1 MKNTPLV
8 TIITVVFNGEK
19 YLEKTIQSV
28 INQNYSNIEYIVID
42 GGSSDRTINI
52 IKKHE
57 DVISFWKSEQD
68 AGIYDAMNKGLSLA
82 NGDWLNF
89 MNAGDQFAS
98 HKSIA
103 NFMERSSDEKSLV
116 FSDILLVDSDGS
128 ERKIVQNGLK
138 KYFFYRNIC
147 HQSVFYNH
155 KKLKK
160 LMYYNLKYKVAADFD
175 LLMRIYIMDSV
186 NFSVKNN
193 SFDIKYLDGGLSS
206 ISCLERVDDR
216 RAILKEHLR
225 YLSIDYFMNLFKTKV
240 NRFQCKKHKSA

>member
-8 TIITVVFNGEK
+8 TVITVVFNGERH
-19 YLEKTIQSV
+19 LEKTIQSV
-28 INQNYSNIEYIVID
+28 INQSYSNIEYIVID

-52 IKKHE
+52 IKKYE
-57 DVISFWKSEQD
+57 DAISFWKSEQD

-89 MNAGDQFAS
+89 MNAGDQFACHES
-98 HKSIA
+98 VA
-103 NFMERSSDEKSLV
+103 NFMERSSAEKSLV
-116 FSDILLVDSDGS
+116 FSDILLVDNDGS
-128 ERKIVQNGLK
+128 ERKIIQNGFK

-160 LMYYNLKYKVAADFD
+160 LMYYNLKYKIAADFD
-175 LLMRIYIMDSV
+175 LLMRIYTTDIV

-193 SFDIKYLDGGLSS
+193 SFDVKYLDGGLSS
-206 ISCLERVDDR
+206 LSCLERVDDR
-216 RAILKEHLR
+216 RDILKEHLR

-240 NRFQCKKHKSA
+240 NRFKCKKHGSV